1 MTKKNIGNVSLPKA
15 CICCMM
21 ASLLTKSVTVSAR
34 AVEEQAFLKMYT
46 PDTNVDAVASLDLD
60 QRSIVARV
68 ATGDEDGLSEAM
80 DIYSMGRTDND
91 SSSAM
96 TVKRLS
102 TLAEEAFMGVSTTYQ
117 DAVNYYGDTT
127 YADHW
132 VSAAFGGKA
141 TSLSAKGNV
150 DFGTFGVEGRA
161 GKSKLVQR
169 CVIKSFN
176 ACPYSYTQKCNFFCV
191 CL

>member
-1 MTKKNIGNVSLPKA
+1 MTKKNIGNASLPKA

-117 DAVNYYGDTT
+117 DAVNTF
-127 YADHW
+127 
-132 VSAAFGGKA
+132 V
-141 TSLSAKGNV
+141 GNW
-150 DFGTFGVEGRA
+150 DNLTPQE
-161 GKSKLVQR
+161 KNN
-169 CVIKSFN
+169 C
-176 ACPYSYTQKCNFFCV
+176 
-191 CL
+191 